1 MESEKAGSSLE
12 PVAIS
17 ILHVGEASEHSKL
30 AEEDEWVTADAF
42 GESLDRVP
50 GGCSVIRG
58 EKICLILRLGL
69 ED

>member
-1 MESEKAGSSLE
+1 MGSSLE
-12 PVAIS
+12 PMAMS
-17 ILHVGEASEHSKL
+17 ALHVGEASEHSEL
-30 AEEDEWVTADAF
+30 VEEDEWVTADAF

-58 EKICLILRLGL
+58 EKIRLILMLGL